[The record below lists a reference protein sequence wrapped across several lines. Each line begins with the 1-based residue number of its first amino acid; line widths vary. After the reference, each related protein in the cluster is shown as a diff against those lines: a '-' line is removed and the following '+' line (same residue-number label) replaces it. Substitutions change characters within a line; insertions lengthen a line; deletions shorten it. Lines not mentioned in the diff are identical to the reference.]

1 MLNKKLFFA
10 NIYPSLPASKYI
22 SRSSLFD
29 FETLQ
34 QNFACQRLDLFLL
47 PHSWAAWV
55 ARPCDVSIGGK
66 IQNKNARLNG
76 MPLILRFFEKVRN
89 EKRIL
94 SQPLL

>member
-10 NIYPSLPASKYI
+10 NRYPSLPAYKYI

-34 QNFACQRLDLFLL
+34 QNFACQRLELFLF
-47 PHSWAAWV
+47 PHSWVAWV

-76 MPLILRFFEKVRN
+76 TPLHYTFCRFFAQN
-89 EKRIL
+89 
-94 SQPLL
+94 LLIF